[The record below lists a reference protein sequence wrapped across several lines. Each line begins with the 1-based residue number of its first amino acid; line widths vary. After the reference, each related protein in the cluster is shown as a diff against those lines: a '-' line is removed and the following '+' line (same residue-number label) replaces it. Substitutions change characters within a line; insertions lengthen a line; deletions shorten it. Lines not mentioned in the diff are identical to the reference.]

1 MYENLC
7 LMYEQNFRILIAV
20 DKIFHN
26 GLDDLSFS
34 SKMQENKKNQPE

>member
-1 MYENLC
+1 MYENLS
-7 LMYEQNFRILIAV
+7 LMYEQKCRMLSAV

-34 SKMQENKKNQPE
+34 SKMQENKKKQPE